1 MISRISQQ
9 LNIQI
14 VQTENTL
21 QLLAEGATIP
31 FIARYRK
38 ERTGQLDEVQIK
50 AIRDLFEQFTA
61 LEKRRASIL
70 ESLIESNNLSQE
82 LEKKIKETDSL
93 SELEDH
99 YLPFKP
105 KRKTRASIAIEKGL
119 EPLARILMAQNHL
132 NIEDAAGRFINPE
145 KGVEDENDALQGA
158 MDIAAEWIN
167 ENANVRKRMR
177 HFFEKEAQIT
187 SKVIKTKSEQAQ
199 KFEMYFDWAENIRSI
214 PSHRLLA
221 IFRGEREGF
230 LKVHIEP
237 DQEKSIQLL
246 EEFFVKPNSTT
257 AFYLKK
263 TLKDAYLRLLK
274 PSLENELT
282 NTAKEKA
289 DVQAIQIFSTNLHQL
304 LMASPMREKRVL
316 AIDPGFRTGCKLVC
330 LDESGNFLHNETIYP
345 HPPQNQTKQS
355 ISKIEQLVNMYKI
368 EVIAIGNGTAGRETD
383 LLVRRIHF
391 SRSVKSIM
399 VNENGASVYSA
410 SSVAREEFPEY
421 DVTVRG
427 AISIGRRLIDPLAEL
442 VKIEPKAIG
451 VGQYQHDVDQ
461 SLLNKSLDEEVMS
474 CVNAVGVD
482 LNTASKQLLTYV
494 SGVGPSLA
502 QNIIDHRKENGAFKN
517 RKELLK
523 VKRFGD
529 KGYEQAAG
537 FLRINNGNNPLD
549 ASAVHPE
556 SYSIVEKIA
565 DDNALSVEKLIGNKE
580 LLSGIALEN
589 YQTPTIG
596 LATLLDIKKELI
608 KPGLDPREDFKI
620 WEFDSSVKHI
630 SDLKTGMILPGIVT
644 NITAFGAFVDVG
656 VHQDGLVHKSQM
668 AKTYVSDANQ
678 IVQLGMKLKVKVLE
692 VDIARKRIQ
701 FSMILE

>member
-1 MISRISQQ
+1 
-9 LNIQI
+9 
-14 VQTENTL
+14 
-21 QLLAEGATIP
+21 
-31 FIARYRK
+31 
-38 ERTGQLDEVQIK
+38 
-50 AIRDLFEQFTA
+50 
-61 LEKRRASIL
+61 
-70 ESLIESNNLSQE
+70 
-82 LEKKIKETDSL
+82 
-93 SELEDH
+93 
-99 YLPFKP
+99 
-105 KRKTRASIAIEKGL
+105 
-119 EPLARILMAQNHL
+119 
-132 NIEDAAGRFINPE
+132 
-145 KGVEDENDALQGA
+145 
-158 MDIAAEWIN
+158 
-167 ENANVRKRMR
+167 MR

-529 KGYEQAAG
+529 KAYEQAAG

>member
-529 KGYEQAAG
+529 KAYEQAAG

>member
-1 MISRISQQ
+1 MISKISHQ
-9 LNIQI
+9 LNIQASQI
-14 VQTENTL
+14 ENVL
-21 QLLAEGATIP
+21 SLLEEGATIP

-50 AIRDLFEQFTA
+50 AIRDLFEQFST
-61 LEKRRASIL
+61 LEKRKQSIL
-70 ESLIESNNLSQE
+70 ESLRENDFLTAE
-82 LEKKIKETDSL
+82 LEEKIKHTQSL
-93 SELEDH
+93 SELEDI
-99 YLPFKP
+99 YLPYKP
-105 KRKTRASIAIEKGL
+105 KRKTRATIAIDKGL
-119 EPLARILMAQNHL
+119 EPLAKLLMAQNHS
-132 NIEDAAGRFINPE
+132 NIEQAAKQFINPKKE
-145 KGVEDENDALQGA
+145 VNTEEEALQGA

-167 ENANVRKRMR
+167 ENATIRKRLR
-177 HFFEKEAQIT
+177 YLFEKEAQIS
-187 SKVIKTKSEQAQ
+187 SKVIKTKTEEAQ

-221 IFRGEREGF
+221 ILRGQNEGF

-237 DQEKSIQLL
+237 DGEKANQIL
-246 EEFFVKPNSTT
+246 EDYFIKSHSTT
-257 AFYLKK
+257 ATYLKK
-263 TLKDAYLRLLK
+263 TIKDSYNRLLK

-282 NTAKEKA
+282 KTAKEKA
-289 DVQAIQIFSTNLHQL
+289 DIQAIQIFSSNLHQL
-304 LMASPMREKRVL
+304 LMASPMRAKRVL

-330 LDESGNFLHNETIYP
+330 LDESGALLHNETIYP

-355 ISKIEQLVNMYKI
+355 ISKIEQLVNMYKLD
-368 EVIAIGNGTAGRETD
+368 VIAIGNGTAGRETD

-410 SSVAREEFPEY
+410 SPIAREEFPQY
-421 DVTVRG
+421 DITVRG

-494 SGVGPSLA
+494 SGVGPTLA
-502 QNIIDHRKENGAFKN
+502 ENILNYRKENGAFKN

-523 VKRFGD
+523 VKRFGE
-529 KGYEQAAG
+529 KAFEQAAG
-537 FLRINNGNNPLD
+537 FLRVNNGNNPLD

-565 DDNALSVEKLIGNKE
+565 KDYTVSVEKLIGNKE
-580 LLSGIALEN
+580 LLATIALEK

-596 LATLLDIKKELI
+596 LVTLQDIKKELI
-608 KPGLDPREDFKI
+608 KPGLDPREDFKV

-630 SDLKTGMILPGIVT
+630 SDLKTGMILPGVVT

-678 IVQLGMKLKVKVLE
+678 IVQLGQKLKVKVLE
-692 VDIARKRIQ
+692 VDLARKRIQ
-701 FSMILE
+701 FSMLID